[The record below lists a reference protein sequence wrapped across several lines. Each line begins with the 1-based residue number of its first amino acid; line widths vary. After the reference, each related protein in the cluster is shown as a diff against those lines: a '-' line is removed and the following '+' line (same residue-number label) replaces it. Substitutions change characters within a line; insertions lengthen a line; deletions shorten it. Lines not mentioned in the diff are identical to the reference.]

1 MDIEERFLKYVS
13 IDTQSDEYSDTTPST
28 LKQLDLGKELV
39 KEMLELG
46 ITDAHLDE
54 YGIVYGTI
62 KGNGGTGISSALL
75 LIWILL
81 QMLAELILNLKKSI
95 IMMVLSS
102 KSIKN

>member
-54 YGIVYGTI
+54 YGIVSVSYTHLEV
-62 KGNGGTGISSALL
+62 T
-75 LIWILL
+75 
-81 QMLAELILNLKKSI
+81 LNAPL
-95 IMMVLSS
+95 
-102 KSIKN
+102 

>member
-1 MDIEERFLKYVS
+1 MDIEGIFKICKR
-13 IDTQSDEYSDTTPST
+13 DTQSDEYSDTTPST

-62 KGNGGTGISSALL
+62 KGNGGTGDIIGFIAHMD
-75 LIWILL
+75 IL
-81 QMLAELILNLKKSI
+81 MLAELILNLKKSI